1 MGIGDILCEYI
12 YGSFL
17 LVKAALEVAQKT
29 AKALLKALDT
39 LFNTLM
45 SIVRYVI
52 DVRDNRNMKT
62 YMDEFYKSHDKL
74 EGDKFIPCNSCPE
87 MVAVISSMGKE
98 KTDV

>member
-39 LFNTLM
+39 LFNND
-45 SIVRYVI
+45 S
-52 DVRDNRNMKT
+52 
-62 YMDEFYKSHDKL
+62 
-74 EGDKFIPCNSCPE
+74 
-87 MVAVISSMGKE
+87 
-98 KTDV
+98 